1 MSPNGTSTLKLG
13 TALVIGGGIV
23 GLATAY
29 SLCRRG
35 LQVTLLDEGPV
46 EKRASSATAGIIG
59 GSSVI
64 PWAHSKLWPH
74 LPKHLFTTK
83 DLYGPLDHYPKT

>member
-1 MSPNGTSTLKLG
+1 MNPNGTSTLKLG
-13 TALVIGGGIV
+13 TALVIGGGII

-64 PWAHSKLWPH
+64 PWAHSTLAPPAQASFKPRGT
-74 LPKHLFTTK
+74 FA
-83 DLYGPLDHYPKT
+83 GR